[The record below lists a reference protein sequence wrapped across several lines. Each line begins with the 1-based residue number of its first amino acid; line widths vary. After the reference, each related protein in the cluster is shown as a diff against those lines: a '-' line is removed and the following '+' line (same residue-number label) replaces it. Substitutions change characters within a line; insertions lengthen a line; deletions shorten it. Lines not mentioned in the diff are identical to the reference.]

1 MIRRLL
7 AAVLIL
13 VVAAVL
19 LVAAWPQ
26 LFGLHRTPLVAH
38 AVSLRSLA
46 SVVAIGL
53 LLLVVVVATLSRG
66 FRSMAAS
73 LSVLLIAFVLINA
86 AVLSTRGF
94 SGDEVAKSETASGE
108 ASELTVLTWN
118 TLGPATEP
126 EAIATLALETGADI
140 VTLPETTIDT
150 ATQVAVL
157 MREGGQPMWANTLSY
172 SEYLPAQSTSLLTST
187 ELGQYDYD
195 TLARSTAVLPT
206 MVATP
211 RSGDGPTI
219 VAVHA
224 VAPLLDQFDNWRAD
238 LKLLADFCTGGNI
251 IMAGDFNA
259 TLDHMTGLGS
269 QPGFALG
276 DCSDAAMGAGSAA
289 LGTWPTRLPVILGA
303 PIDHVMATSDWS
315 VTSAEVIQSL
325 DESGSDHRPIVA
337 TLHKSS

>member
-1 MIRRLL
+1 MIRRLF

-13 VVAAVL
+13 AVAAAL
-19 LVAAWPQ
+19 LAAAWPQ
-26 LFGLHRTPLVAH
+26 LLGLHRTPLVAH
-38 AVSLRSLA
+38 AVSLRALA
-46 SVVAIGL
+46 ASVAIGL
-53 LLLVVVVATLSRG
+53 LLLILVAATLARG

-73 LSVLLIAFVLINA
+73 LTVMLVAFVLVNA

-94 SGDEVAKSETASGE
+94 GGHPAAE
-108 ASELTVLTWN
+108 AEGTSLTVLTWN

>member
-1 MIRRLL
+1 MIRRFF

-13 VVAAVL
+13 AVAAAL

-26 LFGLHRTPLVAH
+26 LLGLHRTPLVAH
-38 AVSLRSLA
+38 AVSLRALA
-46 SVVAIGL
+46 AGVAIGVL
-53 LLLVVVVATLSRG
+53 LLILVVAMLARG

-73 LSVLLIAFVLINA
+73 LSVMLVAFVLVNA

-94 SGDEVAKSETASGE
+94 GGQPVAE
-108 ASELTVLTWN
+108 AQDGELTVLTWN

-126 EAIATLALETGADI
+126 AEIAKLALATGADI

-150 ATQVAVL
+150 TTAVARL
-157 MREGGQPMWANTLSY
+157 MREGGQPMWAHTLAY
-172 SEYLPAQSTSLLTST
+172 NEYLPAQSTSLLTSV
-187 ELGQYDYD
+187 ELGEYEYDD
-195 TLARSTAVLPT
+195 LARSTAVLPT

-224 VAPLLDQFDNWRAD
+224 VAPLPEQFDNWKSD
-238 LKLLADFCTGGNI
+238 LHLLAGFCAGENI

-269 QPGFALG
+269 EPGFALG
-276 DCSDAAMGAGSAA
+276 DCTDAAMSAGSAA
-289 LGTWPTRLPVILGA
+289 LGTWPTRLPAILGA

-315 VTSAEVIQSL
+315 VTATEVIQSL
-325 DESGSDHRPIVA
+325 DASGSDHRPIVV
-337 TLHKSS
+337 TLHKSG